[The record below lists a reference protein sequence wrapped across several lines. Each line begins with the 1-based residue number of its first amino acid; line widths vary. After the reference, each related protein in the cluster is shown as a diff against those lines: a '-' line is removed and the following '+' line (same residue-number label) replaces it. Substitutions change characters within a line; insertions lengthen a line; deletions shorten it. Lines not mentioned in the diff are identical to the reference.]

1 MDLRWSA
8 DERRFRVELCDFL
21 DHQAPPEAEHGEID
35 VTTHVPEWARRW
47 QASLFDHGWMVPSY
61 PPHLGGRNATAV
73 QTALYLEEMA
83 RRSLPRSLHFPGYG
97 IAAPSLL
104 QFGSPVQQSWAPPAI
119 RGDTIWCIGM
129 SEPDAGSDLA
139 SLRTRADVHLDRFVV
154 TGQKVWTSYAPIAD
168 KCLCYVRTDPDQP
181 RHAGISALII
191 EMDSPGV
198 SLSPLRNM
206 GGLSEFAEVFFDHV
220 EVPADRLLGDLND
233 GWRVS
238 QGSLGHERSS
248 MWMEAVARLE
258 RVIDDLRTMGHR
270 RGLSRDP
277 LARQQITQAYEQVFC
292 LRALGFRSMTG
303 RGPQTLLMKLAT
315 SELYQDLL
323 EIGLDLDGAAGTVT
337 SGADERDWV
346 GDVLRSVAGTLAGGT
361 SEIQRD
367 IIAQHALGL
376 PKG

>member
-129 SEPDAGSDLA
+129 SEPTPDPTWRLCALGRTSTSTV
-139 SLRTRADVHLDRFVV
+139 SLSPDRRF
-154 TGQKVWTSYAPIAD
+154 GPAYAPIAD

-191 EMDSPGV
+191 EMDSPV
-198 SLSPLRNM
+198 SR
-206 GGLSEFAEVFFDHV
+206 
-220 EVPADRLLGDLND
+220 
-233 GWRVS
+233 
-238 QGSLGHERSS
+238 
-248 MWMEAVARLE
+248 
-258 RVIDDLRTMGHR
+258 
-270 RGLSRDP
+270 
-277 LARQQITQAYEQVFC
+277 
-292 LRALGFRSMTG
+292 
-303 RGPQTLLMKLAT
+303 
-315 SELYQDLL
+315 
-323 EIGLDLDGAAGTVT
+323 
-337 SGADERDWV
+337 
-346 GDVLRSVAGTLAGGT
+346 
-361 SEIQRD
+361 
-367 IIAQHALGL
+367 
-376 PKG
+376 